1 MVSIQSSKTRWFRVT
16 HNRNLPLWLLGIA
29 LAANACAVMQ
39 PTDAGGPRATGPPY
53 PVVLPTQGDRTQ
65 ASMLE
70 LNRVVGQTESV
81 RPRVEL
87 DPVTATIRRLPLDP
101 AVPLY
106 LPKVGT
112 GTEMNEEETR
122 ESLRRFIEDWKILI
136 GAEPSQL
143 SLIEQTAQPDG
154 TQIASYEQRAFR
166 YPLRGDYGKLQIQF
180 SPSRRLLNLSSSCIP
195 AAERVQTM
203 LAGISPRVKVEEVT
217 GHVRSK
223 PVTYIDS
230 SGRPQTYQLSSNNE
244 MQVSAL
250 VTYALLSKATPDS
263 LEFHVAWEV
272 NVTNAP
278 FKTLYLDAVKDEIIA
293 AR

>member
-1 MVSIQSSKTRWFRVT
+1 MQPKRRWFRMT
-16 HNRNLPLWLLGIA
+16 HKRNLPLLLLGLAI
-29 LAANACAVMQ
+29 AANACAVMQ
-39 PTDAGGPRATGPPY
+39 PTDAGGPRAAGPPY

-70 LNRVVGQTESV
+70 LSRVVGHTESA
-81 RPRVEL
+81 RPRIEL
-87 DPVTATIRRLPLDP
+87 DPVTATIRGFALDP
-101 AVPLY
+101 AAQLY

-112 GTEMNEEETR
+112 GAEMNEEETR

-195 AAERVQTM
+195 AAERVQSM
-203 LAGISPRVKVEEVT
+203 LTSIAPRVKVEEVAAR
-217 GHVRSK
+217 VDSK

-244 MQVSAL
+244 TQVSSL
-250 VTYALLSKATPDS
+250 VTYALLSKATPNS

-272 NVTNAP
+272 NMTNAP
-278 FKTLYLDAVKDEIIA
+278 FKTLYLDAIKDEIIA

>member
-1 MVSIQSSKTRWFRVT
+1 MVSIQPKTPWFRASQ
-16 HNRNLPLWLLGIA
+16 NGSLPLLLLSMA

-39 PTDAGGPRATGPPY
+39 PTDAGGPRATEPLY
-53 PVVLPTQGDRTQ
+53 PVVLPTPGDRTQ
-65 ASMLE
+65 EAMLE
-70 LNRVVGQTESV
+70 LNRVVGHTGSV
-81 RPRVEL
+81 RPRLEF
-87 DPVTATIRRLPLDP
+87 DPLTATIRRLSLDP
-101 AVPLY
+101 AAPLY

-122 ESLRRFIEDWKILI
+122 ESLRRFIEDWKSLI

-154 TQIASYEQRAFR
+154 TQIVSYEQRPFR
-166 YPLRGDYGKLQIQF
+166 YPLRGDYGKLLIQF

-203 LAGISPRVKVEEVT
+203 LAGISPRVKVDEVT

-230 SGRPQTYQLSSNNE
+230 SGHPQAYQLSSNNE
-244 MQVSAL
+244 IQIGSL
-250 VTYALLSKATPDS
+250 VTYVLVSKAKPDS

-272 NVTNAP
+272 DVTNAP
-278 FKTLYLDAVKDEIIA
+278 FKTLYLDAIRDQIIA
-293 AR
+293 AL